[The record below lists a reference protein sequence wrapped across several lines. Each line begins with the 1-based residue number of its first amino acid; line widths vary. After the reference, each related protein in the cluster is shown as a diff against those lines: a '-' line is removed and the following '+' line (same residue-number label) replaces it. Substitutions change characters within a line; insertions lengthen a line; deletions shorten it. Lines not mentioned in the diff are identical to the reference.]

1 MSISFGSIN
10 TGLPKDIVQR
20 LMQAERIPVSKME
33 QRKAKMLEK
42 GALVDQLSKLVE
54 MVKANVE
61 ANGTNR
67 SLKEITVETKDE
79 IADVQVDKN
88 VVIPGTHQLEV
99 ISLAKSASAMT
110 NGFSDPN
117 DSYVGVGYIRYDL
130 PSGEQEEVFI
140 GQNEASLNGIARK
153 INQTSSGS
161 ITATVVNDGSGS
173 ETPWRINLALSNMGD
188 DENPNWPYLYF
199 VDGDEDLYLEFE
211 RPAKDAKLKFNGFEM
226 EASSNKVESLIP
238 GAVINLKKASPGEE
252 FSIKITEDT
261 KKITEKISSMVEN
274 INGVF
279 AFIKEQNQINEATD
293 TSRTLGGDIILQSLE
308 SRLRAAIF
316 TFIDTSEGQKRIGD
330 YGINFQKSGL
340 LNFDTQKFEKETK
353 ENYQVTSEFL
363 VGRIEDGERIP
374 GFIDQLK
381 RVVDSALQFPNGILR
396 SRKTSLK
403 SNIQRID
410 NQIKQ
415 KERFLARKE
424 DNLKQR
430 FSRLESTISSLKSQG
445 AGLSALG
452 AGQPNIV
459 QQLG

>member
-20 LMQAERIPVSKME
+20 LIQAEKIPVQKMEERKSKM
-33 QRKAKMLEK
+33 MEK
-42 GALVDQLSKLVE
+42 GSLVDQLSQLVE
-54 MVKANVE
+54 KMKISVDAN
-61 ANGTNR
+61 NSTR
-67 SLKEITVETKDE
+67 SLKEIAVETKEDFV
-79 IADVQVDKN
+79 DVQVDKN
-88 VVIPGTHQLEV
+88 IVIPGTHQIEI
-99 ISLAKSASAMT
+99 ISLAQSASAMT

-117 DSYVGVGYIRYDL
+117 ESYIGVGYIKYDL
-130 PSGEQEEVFI
+130 PNGEQQEVYI
-140 GQNEASLNGIARK
+140 SEGDSNLNGIAKK
-153 INQTSSGS
+153 INQSGNGN
-161 ITATVVNDGSGS
+161 ITATVVNDGSDS
-173 ETPWRINLALSNMGD
+173 DKPWRINLALTNTGD
-188 DENPNWPYLYF
+188 SENPNWPNLYF
-199 VDGDEDLYLEFE
+199 IDGDENLYLEFE
-211 RPAKDAKLKFNGFEM
+211 REPKDAKLKFNGFEI
-226 EASSNKVESLIP
+226 EAPNNKLESLIP
-238 GAVINLKKASPGEE
+238 GAVISLKKAVPGEE

-261 KKITEKISSMVEN
+261 KKITEKVNELVEN

-279 AFIKEQNQINEATD
+279 AFIKEQNQINESTD
-293 TSRTLGGDIILQSLE
+293 TSRTLGGDILLQALE

-316 TFIDTSEGQKRIGD
+316 TFIETSAGQKRIGD

-340 LNFDTQKFEKETK
+340 LKLDPQKFEKETK
-353 ENYQVTSEFL
+353 ENYQITSEFL
-363 VGRIEDGERIP
+363 VGKYENGEKTE

-381 RVVDSALQFPNGILR
+381 KVVDSALQFPNGILR
-396 SRKTSLK
+396 SRKNSLN

-430 FSRLESTISSLKSQG
+430 FSRLESTISSIKSQG

-452 AGQPNIV
+452 AGMPNVV